1 MLSVSIPRDLTI
13 ARAKTV
19 FMVTAQSALVSIC
32 NMFYVS
38 LRYFNVKLS
47 DNCFIVKALSVLSFT
62 NTDHKHGSEFNIRKI
77 LHHKESSVTNH

>member
-1 MLSVSIPRDLTI
+1 MLCVSIPKDLTI

-47 DNCFIVKALSVLSFT
+47 DNCFIVKALGVLSFT
-62 NTDHKHGSEFNIRKI
+62 NTDLNSTYAKYYITKRVRLQTIK
-77 LHHKESSVTNH
+77 